1 VEIFLILLKKIILL
15 LIISTTLGM
24 DHSSE
29 IKKEQLRKKLNKQ
42 RKENGLEDIEQ
53 VNDDSIFNMI
63 NQVNKT
69 LKENPEMVKK
79 ISKCINN
86 VFDNKDLMSSLISEV
101 ETNIVNNP
109 DSDSDSDSE
118 NNTNTNVTV
127 EVPGQVDQDVGN
139 MGPTGDIILE
149 TSSEKELP
157 DAAGNDSKQ

>member
-1 VEIFLILLKKIILL
+1 
-15 LIISTTLGM
+15 M

-29 IKKEQLRKKLNKQ
+29 IKKEQLRKKLNKK
-42 RKENGLEDIEQ
+42 RVEKGLEDIEQ

-127 EVPGQVDQDVGN
+127 EVPGQMNQEGI
-139 MGPTGDIILE
+139 TILE
-149 TSSEKELP
+149 TNSEKELL
-157 DAAGNDSKQ
+157 DAAENDSKQ

>member
-1 VEIFLILLKKIILL
+1 
-15 LIISTTLGM
+15 M

-29 IKKEQLRKKLNKQ
+29 VKKEQLRKKLNKK
-42 RKENGLEDIEQ
+42 RAEKGLEDVEQ

-86 VFDNKDLMSSLISEV
+86 VFENKDLMSSLISEV

-109 DSDSDSDSE
+109 DSDSDSELESE

-127 EVPGQVDQDVGN
+127 EVPGQMNQEGFTVG
-139 MGPTGDIILE
+139 TILE
-149 TSSEKELP
+149 TNSEKELP
-157 DAAGNDSKQ
+157 DAAENDSKQ

>member
-1 VEIFLILLKKIILL
+1 MEIFLILLKKIILV
-15 LIISTTLGM
+15 IFITFGM
-24 DHSSE
+24 DHSIE
-29 IKKEQLRKKLNKQ
+29 LKKKQLRKKLNKK
-42 RKENGLEDIEQ
+42 RADKGLEELEE

-109 DSDSDSDSE
+109 GSDSDSGDSDSE
-118 NNTNTNVTV
+118 N
-127 EVPGQVDQDVGN
+127 Q
-139 MGPTGDIILE
+139 ILE
-149 TSSEKELP
+149 TSTEKELP
-157 DAAGNDSKQ
+157 DASENDSKQ

>member
-1 VEIFLILLKKIILL
+1 
-15 LIISTTLGM
+15 M

-29 IKKEQLRKKLNKQ
+29 IKKEQLRKKLNKK
-42 RKENGLEDIEQ
+42 RAEKGLEDIEQ

-109 DSDSDSDSE
+109 DSDSDSESE

-127 EVPGQVDQDVGN
+127 EVPGQMNQEGI
-139 MGPTGDIILE
+139 TILE
-149 TSSEKELP
+149 TNSEKELL
-157 DAAGNDSKQ
+157 DAAENDSKQ

>member
-1 VEIFLILLKKIILL
+1 
-15 LIISTTLGM
+15 M

-29 IKKEQLRKKLNKQ
+29 LKKEQLRKKLNKQ
-42 RKENGLEDIEQ
+42 RKEKGLEDIEQ

-109 DSDSDSDSE
+109 DSDSDSESDLDD
-118 NNTNTNVTV
+118 NTNVTV
-127 EVPGQVDQDVGN
+127 EVPGQVDQDG
-139 MGPTGDIILE
+139 GRTILE

>member
-1 VEIFLILLKKIILL
+1 
-15 LIISTTLGM
+15 M

-29 IKKEQLRKKLNKQ
+29 IKKQKLRKKLNKK
-42 RKENGLEDIEQ
+42 RAEKGLEEVEH

-86 VFDNKDLMSSLISEV
+86 VFVNKDLMSSLISEV

-109 DSDSDSDSE
+109 DSDSDSDTE
-118 NNTNTNVTV
+118 NQ
-127 EVPGQVDQDVGN
+127 EGE
-139 MGPTGDIILE
+139 PTGDIPYSGTILE
-149 TSSEKELP
+149 TNTEKELL
-157 DAAGNDSKQ
+157 DASENDSKQ

>member
-53 VNDDSIFNMI
+53 GNDDSIFNMI

-109 DSDSDSDSE
+109 DSDSDSELESE
-118 NNTNTNVTV
+118 NNTNVTV
-127 EVPGQVDQDVGN
+127 EVPGQMNQEGI
-139 MGPTGDIILE
+139 TILE
-149 TSSEKELP
+149 TNSEKELP

>member
-1 VEIFLILLKKIILL
+1 
-15 LIISTTLGM
+15 M
-24 DHSSE
+24 DHSIE
-29 IKKEQLRKKLNKQ
+29 LKKKQLRKKLNKK
-42 RKENGLEDIEQ
+42 RADKGLEELEE

-109 DSDSDSDSE
+109 GSDSGDSDSE
-118 NNTNTNVTV
+118 N
-127 EVPGQVDQDVGN
+127 Q
-139 MGPTGDIILE
+139 ILE
-149 TSSEKELP
+149 TSTEKELP
-157 DAAGNDSKQ
+157 DASENDSKQ

>member
-1 VEIFLILLKKIILL
+1 
-15 LIISTTLGM
+15 M

-29 IKKEQLRKKLNKQ
+29 VKKEQLRKKLNKK
-42 RKENGLEDIEQ
+42 RAEKGLEDIEQ

-109 DSDSDSDSE
+109 DSDSDSESE

-127 EVPGQVDQDVGN
+127 EVPGQVDQDVG
-139 MGPTGDIILE
+139 TILE
-149 TSSEKELP
+149 TSSEKELL
-157 DAAGNDSKQ
+157 DAAENDSKQ

>member
-1 VEIFLILLKKIILL
+1 
-15 LIISTTLGM
+15 M

-29 IKKEQLRKKLNKQ
+29 LKKEQLRKKLNKK
-42 RKENGLEDIEQ
+42 RAEKGLEDIEQ

-109 DSDSDSDSE
+109 DSDSESESESDLGD
-118 NNTNTNVTV
+118 NTNVTV
-127 EVPGQVDQDVGN
+127 EVPGQVDQD
-139 MGPTGDIILE
+139 GPTGGIPYVSTILE

>member
-1 VEIFLILLKKIILL
+1 
-15 LIISTTLGM
+15 M

-29 IKKEQLRKKLNKQ
+29 LKKKQLRKKLNKK
-42 RKENGLEDIEQ
+42 RADKGLEELEQ
-53 VNDDSIFNMI
+53 VDDDSIFNMI

-109 DSDSDSDSE
+109 GSDSDSGDSDSE
-118 NNTNTNVTV
+118 N
-127 EVPGQVDQDVGN
+127 Q
-139 MGPTGDIILE
+139 ILE
-149 TSSEKELP
+149 TSTEKQLP
-157 DAAGNDSKQ
+157 DASENDSKQ